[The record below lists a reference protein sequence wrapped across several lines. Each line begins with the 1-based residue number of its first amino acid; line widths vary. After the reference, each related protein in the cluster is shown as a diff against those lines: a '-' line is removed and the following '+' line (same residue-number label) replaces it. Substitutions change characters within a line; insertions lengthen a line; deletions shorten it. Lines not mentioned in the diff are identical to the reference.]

1 MPFESDRPTPRDTP
15 FVRLGGRAVVERVVE
30 AFYRRVEADPE
41 LRPMF
46 PADLEPGIRRQQLF
60 LEQWLG
66 GAPRYFEER
75 GNPMLRRRHFPF
87 VIGARG
93 AELWLRHMRE
103 ALEECGA
110 ERVVVEEI
118 MQRLEPLAY
127 HMVNEGQDV
136 PREPVPE
143 LPPSARPV
151 RQEQPVL
158 RPPEEPRSS

>member
-1 MPFESDRPTPRDTP
+1 MMPFESDRPAPRQTP
-15 FVRLGGRAVVERVVE
+15 FERLGGREVVERVIA
-30 AFYRRVEADPE
+30 AFYRRVAADPE
-41 LRPMF
+41 LRPLF
-46 PADLEPGIRRQQLF
+46 PDDLEPGIRRQQLF

-66 GAPRYFEER
+66 GEPRYFEER

-93 AELWLRHMRE
+93 AELWLQHMRE

-110 ERVVVEEI
+110 ERVVVDEI

-143 LPPSARPV
+143 LPPSARV
-151 RQEQPVL
+151 RQDRPVI
-158 RPPEEPRSS
+158 RPSE